1 MNKKIS
7 IQDAIAVLGII
18 LIQGAL
24 IPSHLTGHFPD
35 LSLPVLIF
43 GGLVCYM
50 VKAIMDGDWVYI
62 ASNTIGLILN
72 GSMIAR
78 ILIAG

>member
-1 MNKKIS
+1 MNRKIN

-24 IPSHLTGHFPD
+24 IPSHLSGHFPD
-35 LSLPVLIF
+35 LSLPVWIF
-43 GGLVCYM
+43 GGLMCYM
-50 VKAIMDGDWVYI
+50 VKAIMDRDWVYI